1 MTTALARLT
10 AIAVTV
16 VGAAAWAA
24 PESAAPPA
32 NGRGPRE
39 MAGAPVGVHLSWV
52 RGDGAAGC
60 PDAGFIE
67 AQVAARLGDD
77 PFQRPPTQFIEA
89 LVTRP
94 AQALLVAIA
103 MRGADGAL
111 LGSRTLTSAAEDC
124 RSVANAAALT
134 IAILIDP
141 DALLRAPLPAS
152 APTPP
157 AATAPVPAPAAAP
170 APGGPAGRMTVGALG
185 TWGLLPRAALGAALA
200 ATVDSGPRAAVGVTG
215 AFLPER
221 RTAAPNDGFA
231 FGLSTGEVDGC
242 FVPLG
247 GGRSRLRGELC
258 AGLWAGILHAVVYA
272 STPLAPGQRWSF
284 AATQL
289 MRLVMPL
296 PFSRAA
302 VVEVGAGLAE
312 PFPRRAFFIEGQP
325 AGMDTVFTQ
334 PALAATG
341 FVGLGLR
348 WR

>member
-1 MTTALARLT
+1 MTTALGRLT
-10 AIAVTV
+10 AIALTV

-24 PESAAPPA
+24 PEPA
-32 NGRGPRE
+32 SPTGGGPSPRE

-67 AQVAARLGDD
+67 AQVAARLGDA
-77 PFQRPPTQFIEA
+77 PFRRPPTQFVEA

-94 AQALLVAIA
+94 AQTLLVAIA

-111 LGSRTLTSAAEDC
+111 LGSRTLTSAADDC

-141 DALLRAPLPAS
+141 DALLRAA
-152 APTPP
+152 PP
-157 AATAPVPAPAAAP
+157 APAPKPLAVTTPVPASAAAP
-170 APGGPAGRMTVGALG
+170 AAGGPAGRVTIGALG

-200 ATVDSGPRAAVGVTG
+200 ATVDLGPWAAVGVTG

-231 FGLSTGEVDGC
+231 FGLSNGEVDGC

-247 GGRSRLRGELC
+247 RGRVGLRGELC
-258 AGLWAGILHAVVYA
+258 AGLSAGILHAVVYT
-272 STPLAPGQRWSF
+272 STPLAPGERWSF

-296 PFSRAA
+296 PFSRAG
-302 VVEVGAGLAE
+302 VVEIGAGLAE
-312 PFPRRAFFIEGQP
+312 PFPRRAFFVEGQP
-325 AGMDTVFTQ
+325 SGMDTVFTQ

-341 FVGLGLR
+341 FLGLGLR